1 MTRVDETRQQLIE
14 SELMTAETAEAHIAR
29 WRQETGASEDAPG
42 EEWVDW
48 LVAEQLLTEFQG
60 DALRAGHT
68 GPFMLGPYRVFERV
82 AMGRLGNIYRAVHG
96 ELDQAVSLKV
106 FPSSLKDD
114 AERVARMRREFRVS
128 IELEHANILRT
139 FQIGQAGDVYYLAF
153 EDLQGETLL
162 DLLDREGALPYPQA
176 CKLIRE
182 AALSLAH
189 LHEKGLVHRDVQPGN
204 MWITESGVLK
214 MMELGAVRDALGEV
228 VVPAE
233 EEAVTTS
240 ETVIGTFHYMAPEQ
254 AQNAHAADHRS
265 DIYSL
270 GCTLYHCLA
279 GRTPFK
285 EKNPIKLVMQHTTRM
300 PPPVVQIVPEV
311 PAHLSDAVQS
321 MIAKAP
327 DDRFQKAEDVAW
339 ALERYVDPSQLVAP
353 QLAEVS
359 PEYVDWLLTAS
370 EEAVEARSPELAGF
384 LSWLVDQDSF
394 DE

>member
-29 WRQETGASEDAPG
+29 WRQETGASEDTPG